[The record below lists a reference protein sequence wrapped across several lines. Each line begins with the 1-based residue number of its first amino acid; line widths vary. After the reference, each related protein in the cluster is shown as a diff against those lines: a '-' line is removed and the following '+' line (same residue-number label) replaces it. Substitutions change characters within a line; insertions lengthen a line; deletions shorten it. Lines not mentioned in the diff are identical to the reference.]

1 MKPDHTTAQIL
12 QEIAAAARD
21 EFALSLCT
29 ISIDARERHSAL
41 VVAAGSLPEYENA
54 CIAGAAGG
62 AVTAPIVAERL
73 PGETWVVDAP
83 VPDESGASGVLV
95 LAGQPSSSFRPDTLI
110 VLALADLVQAVV
122 ANGRAHV
129 DAIRAGQERDIHI
142 ELARAIATA
151 DTLQDGLATVTEI
164 IREYVGCTSVLVE
177 ELPGQSMKEPF
188 HVSSGPNPD
197 VRKRWEEERL
207 SDAAQGFLNSLADDA
222 PLIIVEPAIA
232 ARTPETQQELIRLAG
247 FESMAVA
254 PIRFDGKR
262 LALLG
267 GLSTAR
273 SFFDE
278 GKLAVLTTIADHLA
292 PAIKV
297 ALLRDELE
305 ASYQQL
311 ERASRDSLAR
321 LADAAEA
328 RDPHTGGHLRRIR
341 FYSVELA
348 KELGL
353 SEEEA
358 NAIGAA
364 SAIHDLGK
372 LRLPDAVLMN
382 PGKLSEDDWELIR
395 LHPEHGERLIGDS
408 PMFETERVVVRW
420 HHERWDGSG
429 YPDGLRGEQIPLAAR
444 IVAVADA
451 FDALTTE
458 RPYKRAWSLDEAY
471 EEIERMKGTLFCPR
485 VVDALGALFASGR
498 MVQIFEAVEEQE
510 QSHLAL
516 HREAA

>member
-1 MKPDHTTAQIL
+1 
-12 QEIAAAARD
+12 
-21 EFALSLCT
+21 
-29 ISIDARERHSAL
+29 
-41 VVAAGSLPEYENA
+41 
-54 CIAGAAGG
+54 
-62 AVTAPIVAERL
+62 
-73 PGETWVVDAP
+73 
-83 VPDESGASGVLV
+83 
-95 LAGQPSSSFRPDTLI
+95 
-110 VLALADLVQAVV
+110 
-122 ANGRAHV
+122 
-129 DAIRAGQERDIHI
+129 
-142 ELARAIATA
+142 
-151 DTLQDGLATVTEI
+151 
-164 IREYVGCTSVLVE
+164 
-177 ELPGQSMKEPF
+177 
-188 HVSSGPNPD
+188 
-197 VRKRWEEERL
+197 
-207 SDAAQGFLNSLADDA
+207 
-222 PLIIVEPAIA
+222 LIIVEPAIA

-485 VVDALGALFASGR
+485 VVHALGALFASGR